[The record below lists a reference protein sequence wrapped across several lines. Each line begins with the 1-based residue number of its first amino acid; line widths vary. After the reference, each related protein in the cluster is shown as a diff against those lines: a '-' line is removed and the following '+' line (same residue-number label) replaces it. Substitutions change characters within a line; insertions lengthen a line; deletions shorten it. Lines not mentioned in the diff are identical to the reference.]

1 MRNEDNLI
9 VDTTKRIAESL
20 GKEAFEHARNLYL
33 DLVSLTTE
41 AESGSSIYKEKA
53 LTDAAVSIL
62 YTYTIMNLIG
72 SSSEELQIHLDAM
85 SEALNNVYDKSA
97 EEKVQDDI
105 KSREIEQQMADML
118 QMAKTLDEAC
128 KVITK
133 TADEVAEKGGLQNQ
147 LNVVVDSDEVEAP
160 DDKPE
165 PILLE
170 DSFSFNDEAVKAD
183 GGDDFE

>member
-9 VDTTKRIAESL
+9 VETTKRIAESL
-20 GKEAFEHARNLYL
+20 GNEAFEHARNLYL
-33 DLVSLTTE
+33 DLVNLTTE
-41 AESGSSIYKEKA
+41 AETGSSIYKEKA
-53 LTDAAVSIL
+53 LIDATVSIL

-72 SSSEELQIHLDAM
+72 SSSEELQIHLDAVCK
-85 SEALNNVYDKSA
+85 AITKTA
-97 EEKVQDDI
+97 ELQDAMGDV
-105 KSREIEQQMADML
+105 KSREIEKQMSDMF

-133 TADEVAEKGGLQNQ
+133 TADKVAEKVGLQNQ
-147 LNVVVDSDEVEAP
+147 LNVIVDSDEVEAP
-160 DDKPE
+160 ADKPE

-183 GGDDFE
+183 GGDEIE